1 MDDELELEVS
11 DLRTGRTVRKSFDS
25 QPEVRATQGHIPET
39 IADEETSPRIEPL
52 DPTRAPAL
60 SPSGAL
66 LSRRARGSAVVALTL
81 LVCAGILLSLPGPQA
96 SLRQALAGPTPTP
109 TATLAPGSDIVYF
122 EQTAPWGRL
131 TLDGKPLLLDQQ
143 NGQGST
149 LPAGRHTLAYEAAP
163 WPPLRCQIS
172 VPAQRGDT
180 CPINVGVMYNNLPAS
195 RAVDLGATPAKLPDA
210 QRAALTSAVADA
222 FQANRETADLQPG
235 DHYLGADGSPAV
247 AAEPMRATLL
257 LTLNTDPARVTSGVP
272 FQCVSICDF
281 GGGGGGAG
289 FDWLTFAARV
299 IVRWQFA
306 TSDGKVIQPD
316 ASADLDAI
324 YQVGAQWANGTWKAT
339 ATPYYQGGSGQLCWQ
354 AFSRAF
360 PPNGNPLPNASGV
373 ATRPYPG
380 PSDADG
386 CVEVVSPGNNG
397 GGSSS
402 PFATPTP
409 LPPDTAIFVSRFGV
423 VLAGNDA
430 AHAAQPQLPVAGAH
444 ERALAQQ
451 WIAQQSG

>member
-235 DHYLGADGSPAV
+235 DHYLGADGTPAV
-247 AAEPMRATLL
+247 ATAPMRATLT
-257 LTLNTDPARVTSGVP
+257 LTLNTDPARVASGVP
-272 FQCVSICDF
+272 FQCVSFCDM
-281 GGGGGGAG
+281 GGGGGGI
-289 FDWLTFAARV
+289 DWWGIFTHV
-299 IVRWQFA
+299 IVRWQF
-306 TSDGKVIQPD
+306 TTPDGSVIQPG
-316 ASADLDAI
+316 ASADQDI
-324 YQVGAQWANGTWKAT
+324 GYEVGAQWADGTWKAT
-339 ATPYYQGGSGQLCWQ
+339 LSPYYPGGPGQVCWPTLQ
-354 AFSRAF
+354 RAF
-360 PPNGNPLPNASGV
+360 PTGNPLPNATNTSAMSSQGQ
-373 ATRPYPG
+373 
-380 PSDADG
+380 SDAEG
-386 CVEVVSPGNNG
+386 CVEVVSPGNG
-397 GGSSS
+397 GGGVYG
-402 PFATPTP
+402 PNANATPTP
-409 LPPDTAIFVSRFGV
+409 LPAGAAIFIARCGV

-430 AHAAQPQLPVAGAH
+430 AHTAQPQLPLASAH
-444 ERALAQQ
+444 ERALATQ
-451 WIAQQSG
+451 WLARQPG